1 MKKSLDMPNEKGTK
15 KKPRKGLIRGFV
27 VAVLM
32 MAGLCI
38 LLGYN
43 IAELMKDNKVL
54 DVQAINAKSQVNSTA
69 VENET
74 LNKQLTASH
83 DELSKLKERM
93 AGIKNADDLLK
104 RDIFHYIDK
113 KFQIIPRSVA
123 LEIAEQILAMSKKHE
138 VSPEL
143 VVGIMQIESAFNPMA
158 ISKANARGL
167 MQVMPEWAP
176 KFGLKKVSDLHDIP
190 TGIESGIKV
199 LKIHIEESKGNITKG
214 LYHYVGKSDSYA
226 GKVYQAMGKFVTFR
240 STIDDDDVDVSLNS
254 LNGKEGVKKI
264 EPVKG
269 TEANDN

>member
-1 MKKSLDMPNEKGTK
+1 MEKVIIEKDKDT
-15 KKPRKGLIRGFV
+15 KPRKGLIRGFV
-27 VAVLM
+27 LSVMVM
-32 MAGLCI
+32 VGLCI
-38 LLGYN
+38 LFGYN
-43 IAELMKDNKVL
+43 LAELNKDNKVL
-54 DVQAINAKSQVNSTA
+54 DSQAINVKSQLNTA
-69 VENET
+69 TTENET
-74 LNKQLTASH
+74 LTKELESCH
-83 DELSKLKERM
+83 DELSKLRERM
-93 AGIKNADDLLK
+93 SGIKNADDLLK

-123 LEIAEQILAMSKKHE
+123 LEIAEQILVMSKKHE

-143 VVGIMQIESAFNPMA
+143 VVGIMQIESTFNPMA

-214 LYHYVGKSDSYA
+214 LYHYVGKSDSYS

-240 STIDDDDVDVSLNS
+240 STIDDDDVDVSLN
-254 LNGKEGVKKI
+254 GKEEEKKS
-264 EPVKG
+264 ESVKG
-269 TEANDN
+269 TNSNDS